1 MKSPI
6 NGVDTDQ
13 NFAHHVLDPYL
24 TAHAAAAPVHPA
36 RAEPTPRRAQGVFYT
51 PDCEG
56 PTPEDCQAELP
67 LTPQPKEN
75 RPPSQASP
83 GSS

>member
-51 PDCEG
+51 PDWRRTDPG
-56 PTPEDCQAELP
+56 GLP
-67 LTPQPKEN
+67 G
-75 RPPSQASP
+75 RAPSDATA
-83 GSS
+83 